1 MKHSFSSRIETII
14 DANTILMNDGK
25 IVRLLGVEYPQ
36 STNGD
41 DNDIMVN
48 AKAALEKM
56 LHKGDEFMVWQTL
69 GNQYGRTNRM
79 GHILAHLQNKKTG
92 EWVNGV
98 LVAQGLAWAMTD
110 KSNSDMAAPLYALE
124 DAARKANKGIWTK
137 GSPYGVLSAD
147 DASKGE
153 GRIAIVEGV
162 ITKASGAKNNLFL
175 NFGNDSKKDFTVMI
189 SPALRKIFA
198 RKGIDVLALAGKH
211 VRVRGWIRHWNGPF
225 MELETAERLEI
236 LSTPPSTGL
245 SPDMSTAPP
254 PPKATGQSNP

>member
-1 MKHSFSSRIETII
+1 
-14 DANTILMNDGK
+14 MNDGK

-41 DNDIMVN
+41 DSDIMFN
-48 AKAALEKM
+48 AKAALEKI
-56 LHKGDEFMVWQTL
+56 LHKGDEFMAWQTL

-79 GHILAHLQNKKTG
+79 GHALAHLQNKKTG
-92 EWVNGV
+92 EWVNGT
-98 LVAQGLAWAMTD
+98 LVAQGLAFVMTD
-110 KSNSDMAAPLYALE
+110 KSNSDMALQLYVLE

-137 GSPYGVLSAD
+137 DSPYGILNAD
-147 DASKGE
+147 DAGNGE

-175 NFGNDSKKDFTVMI
+175 NFGNDSRKDFTVMI

-236 LSTPPSTGL
+236 LSTPPSTDL
-245 SPDMSTAPP
+245 SPDMSTAP
-254 PPKATGQSNP
+254 KATGQSNP